1 MKLLT
6 TVILIV
12 AICIVSVTYLAVRGS
27 LPVLDGTISIAG
39 LIAPVVVERDAL
51 GVPTVRGTNRLD
63 VARVT
68 GFLHGQDRF
77 FQMDLMRRVA
87 AGELSGLVGKNAIEL
102 DKASRQ
108 HRLRATARERI
119 ANVSIAEQQ
128 LMQAY
133 AEGVNAGLQA
143 LRAAP
148 FEYIFL
154 RARAQPWR
162 PEDTLLVNYAMYFQL
177 DDSDASRDNAYAILY
192 DGLPNLLR
200 EFVLNEGT
208 EWDAPLIGDA
218 LSVPPIPGP
227 DICDLRAD
235 LTQHYVRGQIPLTLS
250 AAEERVAGSNG
261 WAVAGRRS
269 ATGKAILAN
278 DMHLDL
284 SVPNTWYR
292 MRLIVENAAN
302 PADRLDITGVTLPGT
317 PAVVAG
323 SNGSVAWGFTNSR
336 GDWSD
341 LVLLEL
347 DPDNPDAYLTP
358 DGYRLFEIY
367 AETIDVRRSPT
378 VQVDIRTTI
387 WGPVVGADS
396 QGRLRALH
404 WLAHEPEASNLKI
417 IELERARDV
426 HQAIR
431 IAHTVGAPP
440 QNIMLADSSGNIA
453 WTIMGRIPLRVGYD
467 PQLPSP
473 WSGEQTGWR
482 GWLASADYP
491 VVLNPDAG
499 VIWTAN
505 ARVVQGEEL
514 ELIGKG
520 GYSLGARASQI
531 RDGLQRLD
539 RATLED
545 MLAIQLDDRALLH
558 ERWRELL
565 LAVLDSNALA
575 GNLRRAELRTEI
587 AQWNGRAD
595 PETAGYRLV
604 REFRRRTG
612 DELLSDI
619 VSGCGNFLEPMSL
632 RRRNQSEGPIWRLV
646 TEQPAHLLP
655 PIYATWQ
662 AFFLATADKTI
673 ASCGN
678 DSLVNCTWGEINRV
692 EITHPLANA
701 IPFLAS
707 WLTMHDGPLPG
718 GDHTPRL
725 QQGDHG
731 ASERFAVS
739 PGDEANGYF
748 HMPGG
753 QSGHPLSSFYRAGHE
768 AWVRG
773 EPQSFL
779 PGNTAHTL
787 TLRPAE

>member
-1 MKLLT
+1 MKLLAT
-6 TVILIV
+6 IIVVIAV
-12 AICIVSVTYLAVRGS
+12 CVVSVTYLAVRGS
-27 LPVLDGTISIAG
+27 LPVLDGTVAIAG
-39 LIAPVVVERDAL
+39 LTAPVIVARDAL

-63 VARVT
+63 VARAT

-87 AGELSGLVGKNAIEL
+87 AGELSGLVGSNAIEL
-102 DKASRQ
+102 DKERRQ
-108 HRLRATARERI
+108 HRLRAAARERI
-119 ANVSIAEQQ
+119 ASVSAAEQE
-128 LMQAY
+128 LIEVY

-148 FEYIFL
+148 FEYILL
-154 RARAQPWR
+154 RARIQPWR
-162 PEDTLLVNYAMYFQL
+162 PEDTILVNFAMYFQL
-177 DDSDASRDNAYAILY
+177 NDADASREDTYATLH
-192 DGLPNLLR
+192 DGLPGLLR
-200 EFVLNEGT
+200 EFILNEGT
-208 EWDAPLIGDA
+208 EWDAPLVGDA
-218 LSVPPIPGP
+218 LPVPSVPGP
-227 DICDLRAD
+227 EVCDLRTG
-235 LTQHYVRGQIPLTLS
+235 LTRLYVQGQIPRILG

-261 WAVAGRRS
+261 WAVAGQRS
-269 ATGKAILAN
+269 STGMAILAN

-284 SVPNTWYR
+284 GVPNIWYR
-292 MRLIVENAAN
+292 MRLIVENPAN
-302 PADRLDITGVTLPGT
+302 ADDRLDVTGVTLPGA

-358 DGYRLFEIY
+358 DGYRPFDIY
-367 AETIDVRRSPT
+367 TETIDVRRSPS
-378 VQVDIRTTI
+378 VPVSIRTTI

-404 WLAHEPEASNLKI
+404 WLAHEPEATNLRI
-417 IELERARDV
+417 MEFERAHDV
-426 HQAIR
+426 HEAIG

-467 PQLPSP
+467 PQLPSS
-473 WSGEQTGWR
+473 WSGGQIGWR
-482 GWLASADYP
+482 GWLASEDYP

-499 VIWTAN
+499 VVWTAN
-505 ARVVQGEEL
+505 ARVVQGAEL

-520 GYSLGARASQI
+520 GYALGARASQI
-531 RDGLQRLD
+531 RDGLLRLD

-545 MLAIQLDDRALLH
+545 MLAIQLDDRALLQ
-558 ERWRELL
+558 ERWRQLL
-565 LAVLDSNALA
+565 LEVLDSSALA
-575 GNLRRAELRTEI
+575 GSPRRAQLRTEV

-595 PETAGYRLV
+595 PATAGFRLV
-604 REFRRRTG
+604 REFRRQTG
-612 DELLSDI
+612 DELLSGI
-619 VSGCGNFLEPMSL
+619 VSGCGNFDEFVTLQ
-632 RRRNQSEGPIWRLV
+632 RRNQSEGPVWRLI
-646 TEQPAHLLP
+646 TDRPAHLLP
-655 PIYATWQ
+655 PFYTAWQ
-662 AFFLATADKTI
+662 DFFLAAADRAI
-673 ASCGN
+673 ASCAN

-701 IPFLAS
+701 IPFLAP
-707 WLTMHDGPLPG
+707 WLTVHDGPLPG
-718 GDHTPRL
+718 GDHTPRV

-768 AWVRG
+768 AWARG

-779 PGNTAHTL
+779 PGDTAHTL
-787 TLRPAE
+787 TLSPAE